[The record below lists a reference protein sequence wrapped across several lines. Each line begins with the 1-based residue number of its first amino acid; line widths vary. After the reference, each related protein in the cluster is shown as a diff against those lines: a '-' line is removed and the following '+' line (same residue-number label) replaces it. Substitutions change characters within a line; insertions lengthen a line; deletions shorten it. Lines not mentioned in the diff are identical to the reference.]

1 MRVEKEII
9 KNEYARR
16 FSGKEA
22 LVVVDYA
29 GLSSE
34 GFNRLR
40 REAAGKAAG
49 CLVVK
54 NLIVRR
60 LLPELGREGLEEF
73 FSGQTSVFYTDG
85 ELPNLLKVIYDFGKE
100 EGSPRPKGAYWMG
113 SYFGGG
119 DLERL
124 AALPSR
130 EELLARVASG
140 VQGPLRGL
148 VGVLNG
154 VLSGLVGTLAALK
167 DKRSG
172 S

>member
-9 KNEYARR
+9 RNEYTRR
-16 FSGKEA
+16 IAGKEA

-29 GLSSE
+29 GLPSE

-40 REAAGKAAG
+40 RVTAGEGAG

-54 NLIVRR
+54 NLIFRR
-60 LLPELGREGLEEF
+60 LLPELGREGLKDF

-85 ELPNLLKVIYDFGKE
+85 ELPGLLKVLFDFGKAQ
-100 EGSPRPKGAYWMG
+100 GSPRPKGAYWMG
-113 SYFGGG
+113 SYFSGA

-124 AALPSR
+124 AALPSK
-130 EELLARVASG
+130 EELLSRVCSG

-148 VGVLNG
+148 VGTLSG
-154 VLSGLVGTLAALK
+154 VLSSLVGTITALK
-167 DKRSG
+167 DQRARS
-172 S
+172 